1 MPERL
6 RSGRQLDNTRH
17 HVVIAG
23 TGRAGTSF
31 LVKFLGSCGL
41 DVGDTGLW
49 IDNAR
54 AGLEHNLLDEDSPY
68 VVKDPWLF
76 NYLHEV
82 DMTSITVDAL
92 IVPIRDLFAAAT
104 SRVFQ
109 ERLDMANGEE
119 SLRPISDVRGGA
131 DAGIVYSL
139 DPTDQARLLAV
150 GFHRLIHWATVE
162 EIPLFLLDF
171 PRAVSDRD
179 YLIETLWPVLC
190 THCTNRQAQGAFAA
204 TAEPALL
211 RIGTPPASTNVSF
224 GMADDER
231 ELTAARLDRDA
242 MATALGRCNT
252 LLAATKARLVG
263 AEARSAE
270 QEKELHRALDRSG
283 QALQLLDTARRDLD
297 GAQTEV
303 DALRRTVSWRVTR
316 PLRTI
321 RRLAAQPEHR
331 LSGPRKRRGAG
342 RRPDWGEE
350 NPAHWRRRL
359 T

>member
-1 MPERL
+1 MTECL
-6 RSGRQLDNTRH
+6 RSEQQNDDARH

-41 DVGDTGLW
+41 DVGDTGVW
-49 IDNAR
+49 VDNAR

-82 DMTSITVDAL
+82 DMASVTVDAL

-119 SLRPISDVRGGA
+119 AHRPISDVRGGA

-179 YLIETLWPVLC
+179 YLIETLWPLLRA
-190 THCTNRQAQGAFAA
+190 HCTVRQAHGAFVA

-211 RIGTPPASTNVSF
+211 RIKTPPESTNVSF
-224 GMADDER
+224 GMADGER
-231 ELTAARLDRDA
+231 ELTSARLDRDA
-242 MATALGRCNT
+242 MATALGWCNT
-252 LLAATKARLVG
+252 VLAATKARLVG

-270 QEKELHRALDRSG
+270 QETELRRALDRFDD
-283 QALQLLDTARRDLD
+283 ALRLLATARHDLD
-297 GAQTEV
+297 GAHTEV

-321 RRLAAQPEHR
+321 RRIAALAE
-331 LSGPRKRRGAG
+331 RRFSS
-342 RRPDWGEE
+342 P
-350 NPAHWRRRL
+350 
-359 T
+359 